1 VRRLAEGFA
10 RAGYL
15 VVVPDL
21 PGLMEDR
28 ITPKTVRDTT
38 QVAHEISTR
47 SDAEDGKVALVGVS
61 TGATL
66 ALLVAE
72 DPTLKGKVSL
82 VAGVAPFSNI
92 KTVLSIATTGHYRRE
107 DGELVPYEANP
118 FLSYVVARSLIA
130 ALPPGEDRRTLSG
143 ELERVGR
150 ENPHPLSDLRAR
162 RTDDLGPKAKSVV
175 ALLANRDPERFEA
188 LYAALPQEVRHDLE
202 ELSPLAAKRR
212 ISVPVELATGPHD
225 KYFPPYE
232 SYELKRIAPER
243 HVTVTGALDHAEL
256 KVSPGDIPA
265 FAVFDGYV
273 VRALSDTR
281 LEDS

>member
-15 VVVPDL
+15 VIVPDL

-28 ITPKTVRDTT
+28 ITPKTVRETT

-61 TGATL
+61 TGASL

-92 KTVLSIATTGHYRRE
+92 RTVLSIATTRHYRRE

-130 ALPPGEDRRTLSG
+130 ALPPGEDRWALSG

-150 ENPHPLSDLRAR
+150 ENPHPLSGVPSRDGVEHGAIASTKPWR
-162 RTDDLGPKAKSVV
+162 
-175 ALLANRDPERFEA
+175 LLAPLFMSS
-188 LYAALPQEVRHDLE
+188 H
-202 ELSPLAAKRR
+202 LSLARSWTGCATSAQMTLLRR
-212 ISVPVELATGPHD
+212 VGVGWL
-225 KYFPPYE
+225 
-232 SYELKRIAPER
+232 
-243 HVTVTGALDHAEL
+243 
-256 KVSPGDIPA
+256 
-265 FAVFDGYV
+265 V
-273 VRALSDTR
+273 VR
-281 LEDS
+281 EGEPP